1 MTSTHAQQ
9 IQPRSIEE
17 LEKLMKFDGIPECI
31 MRKHTPLGHTL
42 LLNRSSTLVRL
53 LYIKE
58 LYAGHPT
65 TEERFRRIKSTTYP
79 GNKAGVHSQ
88 KYSDAF
94 QSMNKAMDLPFG
106 SNKVKRFLDLGCSPG
121 GFSNWLLIRML
132 QASESLCQTRQ
143 RDISQ
148 LAMNTDK
155 FILGPEP
162 FDLVLGCA
170 FPTCLDIQPVQRIH
184 LVLSELLIMLVNIS
198 DGGSAVIL
206 VNSKPFAWIME
217 VVAVLRRCFRN
228 IEAGKGKNLHQER
241 SSCYLICTYFC
252 ATPDEKTAFIAKV
265 QRALD
270 KIRETLENQ
279 GDARQ
284 FASNTELLGSKGR
297 TDEYELEVRRG
308 DHCDTDA
315 TCYLYPLD
323 MTYEDLIRD
332 EGEFFLELL
341 EPIWKAQY
349 DSIYKFYCGGI
360 RQSGQGRRGTVQT
373 KSKRDLRDPSQG
385 NWRTTMGVANID
397 KTPYA
402 LGSRTRIQDSH

>member
-1 MTSTHAQQ
+1 
-9 IQPRSIEE
+9 
-17 LEKLMKFDGIPECI
+17 
-31 MRKHTPLGHTL
+31 
-42 LLNRSSTLVRL
+42 
-53 LYIKE
+53 
-58 LYAGHPT
+58 
-65 TEERFRRIKSTTYP
+65 
-79 GNKAGVHSQ
+79 
-88 KYSDAF
+88 
-94 QSMNKAMDLPFG
+94 
-106 SNKVKRFLDLGCSPG
+106 
-121 GFSNWLLIRML
+121 
-132 QASESLCQTRQ
+132 
-143 RDISQ
+143 
-148 LAMNTDK
+148 
-155 FILGPEP
+155 
-162 FDLVLGCA
+162 
-170 FPTCLDIQPVQRIH
+170 
-184 LVLSELLIMLVNIS
+184 MLVNIS

-252 ATPDEKTAFIAKV
+252 ATPDEKAAFIAKV

-279 GDARQ
+279 GGARQ

-360 RQSGQGRRGTVQT
+360 RQSGKLLFAVTGTLCEEVTECVPYTRIGQGRRGTVQT

-402 LGSRTRIQDSH
+402 SGSRTRIQDSH